1 MSVVFW
7 GGAFAVF
14 HVVAV
19 LAGLVTAI
27 RVAQHAHTAQGAVA
41 WAIAL
46 IMMPWIALPAYL
58 FIGPPRPG
66 TFENDQATLRADAYA
81 GLFSSETIPE
91 AAIAPVSPTW
101 RVLEHLAPTP
111 ILYSGPPRLL
121 VDGDAVFDAVF
132 ALIEAAERH
141 IVVQFYIFRDDG
153 LGRRLHEALVRRARE
168 GLTVRLIYDGIGA
181 RNVPSAYWD
190 GLREAG
196 VDVKEFHL
204 SRRLPKMMRLN
215 YRNHRKLVAADGRIA
230 IVGGPNVA
238 DEYLGLDP
246 SFGDWRDTAVEISGP
261 AAQVAQAAFD
271 VDWLWAGG
279 DHEPVKAEPVPLAES
294 EFETPVLLLPT
305 GPADPLPACSLALM
319 HLIVSA
325 TSRLWLTTP
334 YFVPDLDVL
343 SALKLAALRGV
354 DVRVMIPDKPDHTVV
369 WLAGFAY
376 TNEIMRAGV
385 KIYRYQAGF
394 MHQKVM
400 LVDDHVSAIGTV
412 NFDNRSLHLNFENT
426 VVIFDMTFAV
436 ETAAMLEADFERCR
450 LVNEEG
456 YATFSP
462 LVRMLAPATRLLAPL
477 L

>member
-1 MSVVFW
+1 MSLVFW
-7 GGAFAVF
+7 GGLVAAL
-14 HVVAV
+14 HAAAV
-19 LAGLVTAI
+19 LAGVVAAI
-27 RVAQHAHTAQGAVA
+27 KAAQHAHTAQGAVA

-66 TFENDQATLRADAYA
+66 AFENDQATLRADAYA
-81 GLFSSETIPE
+81 GLFAGAIPDE
-91 AAIAPVSPTW
+91 AIAPVSPTW
-101 RVLEHLAPTP
+101 RVLERFAPTP

-121 VDGDAVFDAVF
+121 IDGDQVFEAVFD
-132 ALIEAAERH
+132 LIAAAKRH

-168 GLTVRLIYDGIGA
+168 GVDVRVIYDGIGA
-181 RNVPSAYWD
+181 RNVPGAYWD

-196 VDVKEFHL
+196 VGVQEFHL
-204 SRRLPKMMRLN
+204 IRRLPKMLRLN

-246 SFGDWRDTAVEISGP
+246 AFGDWRDTAVEITGP
-261 AAQVAQAAFD
+261 AAHVAQAAFD

-279 DHEPVKAEPVPLAES
+279 APCAREAAPPSPEDELT
-294 EFETPVLLLPT
+294 TPVLMLPT
-305 GPADPLPACSLALM
+305 GPADTLPACSLTLM

-343 SALKLAALRGV
+343 SALKLAALKGV
-354 DVRVMIPDKPDHTVV
+354 DVRVMIPDRPDHTIV

-376 TNEIMRAGV
+376 ADEITRAGV
-385 KIYRYQAGF
+385 KLYRYQAGF

-426 VVIFDMTFAV
+426 AILFDMDFAT
-436 ETAAMLEADFERCR
+436 ETAAMLEADFARSK

-456 YATFSP
+456 YAAFSP
-462 LVRMLAPATRLLAPL
+462 VVRMLAPATRLLAPL

>member
-1 MSVVFW
+1 MSLVAW
-7 GGAFAVF
+7 SGLIAAV
-14 HVVAV
+14 HAAAV
-19 LAGLVTAI
+19 LAGLVAAI
-27 RVAQHAHTAQGAVA
+27 RAAQHAHTAQGAVA

-46 IMMPWIALPAYL
+46 ILMPWIALPAYL
-58 FIGPPRPG
+58 LIGPPRPG
-66 TFENDQATLRADAYA
+66 AFENDQATLRADAYA
-81 GLFSSETIPE
+81 GLFTEAIPE
-91 AAIAPVSPTW
+91 GAIAPVSPTW
-101 RVLEHLAPTP
+101 RVLEKFSPTP

-121 VDGDAVFDAVF
+121 IDGDQIFEAVFDI
-132 ALIEAAERH
+132 IEAAKSH

-168 GLTVRLIYDGIGA
+168 GVHVRLIYDGIGA
-181 RNVPSAYWD
+181 RGVSRAYWD
-190 GLREAG
+190 GLRAAG

-204 SRRLPKMMRLN
+204 IRRLPKMMRLN

-230 IVGGPNVA
+230 IVGGPNIA

-246 SFGDWRDTAVEISGP
+246 AFGDWRDTAVEITGP
-261 AAQVAQAAFD
+261 AALVAQAAFD

-279 DHEPVKAEPVPLAES
+279 DPNACHKMPPLPTEEAQ
-294 EFETPVLLLPT
+294 ETPVLMLPT

-319 HLIVSA
+319 HLITSA

-343 SALKLAALRGV
+343 SALKLAALKGV
-354 DVRVMIPDKPDHTVV
+354 DVRVMIPDRPDHTIV

-376 TNEIMRAGV
+376 ADEILRAGV
-385 KIYRYQAGF
+385 KLYRYKAGF

-426 VVIFDMTFAV
+426 ALIFDMTFAT
-436 ETAAMLEADFERCR
+436 ETAAMLEADFARST
-450 LVNEEG
+450 LVNEQG

-462 LVRMLAPATRLLAPL
+462 IVRMLAPATRLLAPL